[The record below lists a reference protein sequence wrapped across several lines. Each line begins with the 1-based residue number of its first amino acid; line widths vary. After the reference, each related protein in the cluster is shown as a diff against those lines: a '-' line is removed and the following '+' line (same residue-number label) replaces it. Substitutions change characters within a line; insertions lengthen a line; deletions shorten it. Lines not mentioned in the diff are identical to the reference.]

1 MHETRLFYTPL
12 WQADLAADT
21 PDWPTLRQIMVDK
34 IYALL
39 AAERGVEK
47 TNFGGWQSEDD
58 LYRHAEFRWLI
69 GRIMA
74 LANTLAPQFAQ
85 GRQFDDG
92 LLWANVN
99 RKGDFNALHTH
110 PDTVLSGVVYL
121 KFAHEEQGV
130 IQFLDAREGSPT
142 SQWRCFMR
150 LEQST
155 TLTSEVHAVVPC
167 EGAILFFPG
176 WLKHWVTPNQTDED
190 RVSVS
195 FNIRL
200 Q

>member
-1 MHETRLFYTPL
+1 MQETRLFYTPL
-12 WQADLAADT
+12 WQTSLADET
-21 PDWPTLRQIMVDK
+21 REWPQLRQIMLDK
-34 IYALL
+34 IYALM
-39 AAERGVEK
+39 AADKGVEK
-47 TNFGGWQSEDD
+47 TNFGGWQSEDNI
-58 LYRHAEFRWLI
+58 YQYPEFSWLI
-69 GRIMA
+69 GRVMA
-74 LANTLAPQFAQ
+74 LANTVAPQFAA

-110 PDTVLSGVVYL
+110 PDSVLSGVVYL
-121 KFAHEEQGV
+121 KFAREEQGV
-130 IQFLDAREGSPT
+130 IQFMDAREGSPT
-142 SQWRCFMR
+142 SHWRCFLR

-155 TLTSEVHAVVPC
+155 PLTSEVHAVVPR
-167 EGAILFFPG
+167 EGHILFFPG
-176 WLKHWVTPNQTDED
+176 WLKHWVTPNLTEDD